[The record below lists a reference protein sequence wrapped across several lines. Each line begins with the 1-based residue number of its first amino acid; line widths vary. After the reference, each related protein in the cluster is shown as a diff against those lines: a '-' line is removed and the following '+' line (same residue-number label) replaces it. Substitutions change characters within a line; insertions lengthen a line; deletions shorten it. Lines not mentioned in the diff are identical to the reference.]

1 MIQHRSR
8 YTWCIGSPE
17 SCDRM
22 SMNTPRRP
30 SQLNLFGAS
39 PETMSVTQVTRYVK
53 SLLDGDY
60 VLQDLWVE
68 GEVSNFK
75 VSSSGHAYF
84 TLKDDQASLRC
95 VMWRSDVGRL
105 APQPQDGQAVLA
117 HGYISVYEAGGAYQ
131 FYADRIQLTGVGR
144 LYLEFEALKQRLAQE
159 GLFDAARKRALPAL
173 PRRLGVVTS
182 PTAAALRDILN
193 VLARRYPLVQVVLSP
208 TLVQGDQ
215 APPQIVAAIQ
225 ALNEQADVD
234 VIIVARGGGSL
245 EELWAFNDEG
255 VARAIAASRVP
266 VVSGVGHE
274 VDFTI
279 ADFVADLRAPTP
291 SAAAELVVPDRAEL
305 QALVREQRMRLAG
318 ALQRQLAG
326 QRQSLAHVT
335 HALRR
340 NAPLGRLQNLRQQVD
355 ELSQTGALGL
365 RHLLTLRRA
374 QLDGLVGRL
383 ATLSPFA
390 TLERGYAIVRHGETG
405 RVVTSVEQ
413 VAAGQPLAVR
423 VRDGEFGVTV
433 SETQRGRK
441 RNDER
446 KKGAGIDV

>member
-8 YTWCIGSPE
+8 YTWCIGGPE

-131 FYADRIQLTGVGR
+131 FYTDRIQLTGVGR

-215 APPQIVAAIQ
+215 SPPQIVAAIQ

-305 QALVREQRMRLAG
+305 QALVRGQRMRLAG

>member
-84 TLKDDQASLRC
+84 TLKDDQTSLRC

>member
-1 MIQHRSR
+1 
-8 YTWCIGSPE
+8 
-17 SCDRM
+17 M

-68 GEVSNFK
+68 GEISNFK

-84 TLKDDQASLRC
+84 TLKDEQASLRC
-95 VMWRSDVGRL
+95 VMWRPDVGRL

-131 FYADRIQLTGVGR
+131 FYTDRIQLTGVGR

-266 VVSGVGHE
+266 VVSCRWS
-274 VDFTI
+274 
-279 ADFVADLRAPTP
+279 RAWGTRWILPSPISSPTCARRRPRRPP
-291 SAAAELVVPDRAEL
+291 SWSCPTGPNCRRSCAGSRCAWPGRSSGSWPGSDNRWSTRRTRCGAT
-305 QALVREQRMRLAG
+305 RLWDACK
-318 ALQRQLAG
+318 
-326 QRQSLAHVT
+326 T
-335 HALRR
+335 
-340 NAPLGRLQNLRQQVD
+340 
-355 ELSQTGALGL
+355 
-365 RHLLTLRRA
+365 
-374 QLDGLVGRL
+374 
-383 ATLSPFA
+383 FA
-390 TLERGYAIVRHGETG
+390 SR
-405 RVVTSVEQ
+405 
-413 VAAGQPLAVR
+413 
-423 VRDGEFGVTV
+423 
-433 SETQRGRK
+433 
-441 RNDER
+441 
-446 KKGAGIDV
+446 